1 MHMAEGVPGG
11 PAPASATT
19 GKPGTEFRLPTDV
32 YPKVSDIRAGAGRG
46 HRREGRVILLR
57 KSEYSLTESTTP

>member
-32 YPKVSDIRAGAGRG
+32 YPKVSDKGVRAGGARG
-46 HRREGRVILLR
+46 RREG
-57 KSEYSLTESTTP
+57 